1 MRLKEEGRKEEGR
14 KRGKERRQ
22 RKKDGRWEGEETDK
36 RGIPCKLA
44 MIMLIIVCMIFNL

>member
-22 RKKDGRWEGEETDK
+22 KDGRREGEETDK
-36 RGIPCKLA
+36 RGIPCKPA
-44 MIMLIIVCMIFNL
+44 MIMLIIMCV

>member
-22 RKKDGRWEGEETDK
+22 KEGWKAGGRGD
-36 RGIPCKLA
+36 R
-44 MIMLIIVCMIFNL
+44 